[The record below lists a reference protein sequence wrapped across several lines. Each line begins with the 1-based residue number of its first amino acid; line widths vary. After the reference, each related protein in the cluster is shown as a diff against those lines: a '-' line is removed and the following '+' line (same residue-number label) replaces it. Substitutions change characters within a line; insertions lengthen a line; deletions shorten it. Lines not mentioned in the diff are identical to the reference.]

1 MLYLYSNVYSSP
13 QNLLCYCFVQS
24 QSVIEHLRALLCR
37 MSSVYDVCLRM
48 EYLSSVWDVS
58 RVECLWRG
66 IYSMWDVSHVGCL
79 PCGMSSVWDVK
90 ELRGGLISSRYW
102 EASPSVLCRPGVNIN
117 PLCSQSTGLNVNRMH
132 IHFTKISRIV
142 PDHTPG
148 TVAHF
153 RVTYS
158 VITTVL
164 N

>member
-1 MLYLYSNVYSSP
+1 MLYLYSNVYSCP

-90 ELRGGLISSRYW
+90 ELGGGAHFL
-102 EASPSVLCRPGVNIN
+102 
-117 PLCSQSTGLNVNRMH
+117 PLLGGQYFCPVQAWGEYQSTLL
-132 IHFTKISRIV
+132 
-142 PDHTPG
+142 
-148 TVAHF
+148 
-153 RVTYS
+153 RVHRFKC
-158 VITTVL
+158 
-164 N
+164 